1 MGEEPE
7 ISPTGE
13 KSQQSQS
20 ESEAALSRVRTP
32 VHPGDDRAGQDRSE
46 PGERVVTTLTAF
58 CTETINCSLRL
69 PNYHC
74 YSQVSSTILQY

>member
-32 VHPGDDRAGQDRSE
+32 VHPGDDRAGHCKVWQDRSE
-46 PGERVVTTLTAF
+46 PGESR
-58 CTETINCSLRL
+58 EKE
-69 PNYHC
+69 
-74 YSQVSSTILQY
+74 